1 MTLAEAHSDAT
12 DRPDHPTLSPSLGA
26 QTVAMSRRA
35 ILALARQPS
44 LVVPSILFPLF
55 FAALGASSFSRAIT
69 VPGFPEVDSYLDF
82 ALAASITQGVLF
94 GSTVGATALA
104 TDIENGFFDRL
115 LSAPTSRP
123 AIIVGR
129 MAGGMAYGALQAVV
143 FVVVLLPFGLSIK
156 GGVAGFLALVA
167 SATVLALAVGAL
179 MATFAIRTGSSEATQ
194 GAFPLLF
201 ILLFFSSAFFPRET
215 MSGAYATLADWNP
228 ISYLVEAQRE
238 LVIGGFSA
246 SAAIQAVLIPAVMA
260 VAAIALA
267 LASLRKRLAAR

>member
-1 MTLAEAHSDAT
+1 MTIAEPTPDAT
-12 DRPDHPTLSPSLGA
+12 ASSGRMALSPSLGA
-26 QTVAMSRRA
+26 QSIAMSRRA

-44 LVVPSILFPLF
+44 LVVPSIIFPLF
-55 FAALGASSFSRAIT
+55 FAALGASSFSRAIN
-69 VPGFPEVDSYLDF
+69 VPGFPDVDSYLDF
-82 ALAASITQGVLF
+82 ALAGSITQGVLF

-129 MAGGMAYGALQAVV
+129 MAGGMAYGAVQAVV

-238 LVIGGFSA
+238 LVIVGFSA
-246 SAAIQAVLIPAVMA
+246 SAAVQAVLIPGVMA
-260 VAAIALA
+260 VASIALA

>member
-1 MTLAEAHSDAT
+1 MTMAEAAPDAT
-12 DRPDHPTLSPSLGA
+12 DRPGRPTLTPSLGA
-26 QTVAMSRRA
+26 QTAAMSRRA

-55 FAALGASSFSRAIT
+55 FAALGASAFSRAIN

-82 ALAASITQGVLF
+82 ALAGSITQGVLF

-115 LSAPTSRP
+115 LSSPTSRP

-129 MAGGMAYGALQAVV
+129 MAGGMAFGAVQAVV
-143 FVVVLLPFGLSIK
+143 FVVVLLPFGLSIE

-215 MSGAYATLADWNP
+215 MSGAYATLADLNP

-238 LVIGGFSA
+238 LVIVGFSA
-246 SAAIQAVLIPAVMA
+246 SAAIQAVLVPGVLA

-267 LASLRKRLAAR
+267 LASLRQRLAAR

>member
-12 DRPDHPTLSPSLGA
+12 DRPGHPTLSPSLGA

-55 FAALGASSFSRAIT
+55 FAALGASSFSRAIN